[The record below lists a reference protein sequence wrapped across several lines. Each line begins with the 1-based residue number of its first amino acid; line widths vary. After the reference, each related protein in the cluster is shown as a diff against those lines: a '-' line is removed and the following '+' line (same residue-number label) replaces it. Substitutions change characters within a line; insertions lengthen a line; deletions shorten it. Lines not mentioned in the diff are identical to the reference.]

1 MGKDMKFPDQ
11 TEAQVPGICD
21 VMQYLSREMLLL
33 DFSRASKIVVRPL
46 PLPPKC
52 HYVFLSASSYE
63 KMLRAEQ
70 LWFFYK
76 VLRHLIPPPPSL
88 QI

>member
-33 DFSRASKIVVRPL
+33 DFSHASKIVVCPL
-46 PLPPKC
+46 PLPK
-52 HYVFLSASSYE
+52 
-63 KMLRAEQ
+63 KMPLC
-70 LWFFYK
+70 
-76 VLRHLIPPPPSL
+76 IS
-88 QI
+88 